1 METFRWLCAQFL
13 FYPTLV
19 WNILLCRVL
28 NLRNWWDQ
36 IDEYVIL
43 GAIPFLIDVPK
54 LKDMGIQAVLNL
66 CEEYTGPEEAYGEA
80 GIEQLR
86 LPTVDYSSPSLQ
98 TVQRGIEF
106 IESHVALG
114 HKVYVHCKA
123 GRGRSATVV
132 LCWLVKS
139 KNFTPQRA
147 MEYLLERRP
156 HVNKRIHERRVVREF
171 FESN

>member
-1 METFRWLCAQFL
+1 MPETIGWLCAQFL

-66 CEEYTGPEEAYGEA
+66 CEEYTGPEEAYGDA

-98 TVQRGIEF
+98 GRARKKRNSRF
-106 IESHVALG
+106 MLAC
-114 HKVYVHCKA
+114 KVEKLYTSTRYGVSSRKASPCKQKD
-123 GRGRSATVV
+123 S
-132 LCWLVKS
+132 
-139 KNFTPQRA
+139 
-147 MEYLLERRP
+147 
-156 HVNKRIHERRVVREF
+156 
-171 FESN
+171 